1 MITVLEAGQFTTIQD
16 QGRFGYQAWGMP
28 VSGAMDTYAS
38 AMANALAGNE
48 KSKAVIEMTGR
59 GGAFKFDQKTR
70 VAVCGADMEGLA
82 GSQKIKGWC
91 SFFVQAG
98 EVLRFFEAREGYRT
112 YLAVQGGIDV
122 PLVMG
127 SRSTYTRAQLGGFE
141 GRCLLP
147 GDVLYIGKAVP
158 GKEALAAEKSA
169 IPRYEETLSLRVLG
183 AAGVSALGAVADGF
197 FAATYALGQD
207 SDRVNYSLTGPL
219 LPLTGRTDIIST
231 AVGQGAIQIT
241 SAGLPYIV
249 ASDHGTIRGFSRIGY
264 VIQADLPKLAQA
276 KPGAELSFQ
285 KICEEEAVAI
295 WRAERN
301 KLDALK

>member
-28 VSGAMDTYAS
+28 VSGAMDTYAA
-38 AMANALAGNE
+38 AMANRLAGNE
-48 KSKAVIEMTGR
+48 TEQAVIEMTGR
-59 GGAFKFDQKTR
+59 GGAFKFDQKTL

-82 GSQKIKGWC
+82 GSRKIQGWR
-91 SFFVQAG
+91 SFFVQPG
-98 EVLRFFEAREGYRT
+98 DILRFFHAREGYRT

-169 IPRYEETLSLRVLG
+169 IPRYEEALSLRVLG
-183 AAGVSALGAVADGF
+183 AAGVSALGAAADEF
-197 FAATYALGQD
+197 FAATYTLGQD

-219 LPLTGRTDIIST
+219 LALSGRTDIIST

-241 SAGLPYIV
+241 SAGRPYIV

-264 VIQADLPKLAQA
+264 VIQADLPMLAQA

-301 KLDALK
+301 KLDVLK